1 MVAAKIEMVNL
12 RMESTPSNEHPA
24 RLMVTFA
31 EALIGEVRERGVSAL
46 TQIWPRPFQL
56 QAARPGGQPCNNG

>member
-12 RMESTPSNEHPA
+12 RIDSTPSSEHPA

-31 EALIGEVRERGVSAL
+31 EALIGEVPERGVSAL
-46 TQIWPRPFQL
+46 L